1 MSAGLGGM
9 GMRGGGD
16 GGGIWRRGISRG
28 RGGLKGSVAMSISL
42 INAVNTSAFPEFFRL
57 YSVT

>member
-16 GGGIWRRGISRG
+16 GRGMGRRGISRG
-28 RGGLKGSVAMSISL
+28 RGGGLKGSVAMSISL
-42 INAVNTSAFPEFFRL
+42 INAVNTSAFPEFFIDFTL
-57 YSVT
+57 